1 MEETK
6 REHYKG
12 HKVIIVKMP
21 KEYNRFVGCEAVVD
35 DYNYDEKYYE
45 ITCVMKGWGVYKFD
59 VYPDQ
64 IRKK

>member
-1 MEETK
+1 
-6 REHYKG
+6 
-12 HKVIIVKMP
+12 MP